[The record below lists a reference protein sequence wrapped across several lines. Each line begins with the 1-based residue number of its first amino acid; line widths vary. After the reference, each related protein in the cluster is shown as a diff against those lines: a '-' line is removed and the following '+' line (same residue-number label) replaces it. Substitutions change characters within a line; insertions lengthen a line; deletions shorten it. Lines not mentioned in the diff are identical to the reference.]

1 MTEPDD
7 TNVFT
12 DQAKWLIEWHNRRS
26 ESTTARATALLGFTG
41 VTLALLLQGTRL
53 PGINPNAFI
62 WLVLALTVAA
72 LFATAFCCIRA
83 LRTIEVTV
91 ANSHQLRQWWQKYN
105 DDTNPASDDY
115 QRNITE
121 TFLSATDLQQE
132 SPIDTAK
139 NAADN
144 RSWWF
149 GWATW
154 ALAATVVFISV
165 LLFAIL
171 IQQQGR

>member
-1 MTEPDD
+1 MTTPQE

-26 ESTTARATALLGFTG
+26 ESTSTRATALLGFTG

-53 PGINPNAFI
+53 PGVDPNPFF
-62 WLVLALTVAA
+62 WTVLVVTAVAL
-72 LFATAFCCIRA
+72 LATAFCCLRA
-83 LRTIEVTV
+83 LSATDVTV
-91 ANSHQLRQWWQKYN
+91 ASTQQLRQWWQDYN
-105 DDTNPASDDY
+105 EDADPTSDNY

-121 TFLSATDLQQE
+121 TFLSATDLRQA

-139 NAADN
+139 DAAD
-144 RSWWF
+144 RRATWF
-149 GWATW
+149 DRATW
-154 ALAATVVFISV
+154 ALAAALLSLTGV
-165 LLFAIL
+165 LFAIL